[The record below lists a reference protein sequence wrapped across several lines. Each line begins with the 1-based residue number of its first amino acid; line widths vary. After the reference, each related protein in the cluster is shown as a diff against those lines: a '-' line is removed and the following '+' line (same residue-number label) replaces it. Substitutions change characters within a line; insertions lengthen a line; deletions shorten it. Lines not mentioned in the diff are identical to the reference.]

1 MKLNDLYFLNI
12 SIPRQ
17 NKIDIVDVQ
26 NASLSGGV
34 AVGAIADLMI
44 QPYGAF
50 FMGSICGVVSTLGYR
65 LLQVNNTFKTISTSF
80 SLHMFHGLRMKYN

>member
-1 MKLNDLYFLNI
+1 MLKTKHEHQAIELNFYI
-12 SIPRQ
+12 SSQ

-34 AVGAIADLMI
+34 AVGAVADLMI

-50 FMGSICGVVSTLGYR
+50 FLGSLCGVVSTLGYR
-65 LLQVNNTFKTISTSF
+65 VLQVN
-80 SLHMFHGLRMKYN
+80 

>member
-1 MKLNDLYFLNI
+1 MVNFQLVCLILLVHETKHEHQAIELNFYI
-12 SIPRQ
+12 SSQ

-34 AVGAIADLMI
+34 AVGAVADLMI

-50 FMGSICGVVSTLGYR
+50 FLGSLCGVVSTLGYR
-65 LLQVNNTFKTISTSF
+65 VLQVN
-80 SLHMFHGLRMKYN
+80 

>member
-1 MKLNDLYFLNI
+1 MFITKHEHQAIELNFYI
-12 SIPRQ
+12 SSQ

-34 AVGAIADLMI
+34 AVGAVADLMI

-50 FMGSICGVVSTLGYR
+50 FLGSLCGVVSTLGYR
-65 LLQVNNTFKTISTSF
+65 VLQVN
-80 SLHMFHGLRMKYN
+80 